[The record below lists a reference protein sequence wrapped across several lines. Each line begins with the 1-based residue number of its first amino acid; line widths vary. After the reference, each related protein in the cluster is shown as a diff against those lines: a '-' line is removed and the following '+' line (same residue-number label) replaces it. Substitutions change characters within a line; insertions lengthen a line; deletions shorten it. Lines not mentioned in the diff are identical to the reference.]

1 VSTLKLKPSQWK
13 KIRAD
18 LQTEYPKTVFMIRD
32 KMRRVLGFTV
42 RDHSGYRMR
51 TPKELAEYDRSD
63 NLMYETEND
72 SKWHRLHTMD
82 YFIALDFYSEKKY
95 TMFLLKYSEYI
106 NG

>member
-1 VSTLKLKPSQWK
+1 
-13 KIRAD
+13 
-18 LQTEYPKTVFMIRD
+18 
-32 KMRRVLGFTV
+32 MRRVLGFTV
-42 RDHSGYRMR
+42 REHSGYRMR
-51 TPKELAEYDRSD
+51 TPNELAEYDRTD
-63 NLMYETEND
+63 HELFDTATD